1 MAMIVGEVDDYGSTQ
16 EGLLLVPLAMTNH
29 NYTNSNNPTLSMN
42 RKMFVFGIIGLAA
55 VVASGTSLFYSIMDS
70 SSVQAK
76 SESSLL
82 NDGGGDKTCV
92 PASGP
97 WPRGSVSLNDDAGDN
112 SPYATCFS
120 LMKNGAPIGYCW
132 SKSYKDYWGNWQPCT
147 PNGFER
153 DGVQWWE
160 FAPLQGHNTLND
172 SLGLIVFETCGT
184 ACTGF
189 SKDMPS

>member
-1 MAMIVGEVDDYGSTQ
+1 MIVGEVDDYGSTQ
-16 EGLLLVPLAMTNH
+16 ERLLLVPLAMTNH

-42 RKMFVFGIIGLAA
+42 RKKFVFGIIGLAA
-55 VVASGTSLFYSIMDS
+55 VVASGASLFYSTMDS
-70 SSVQAK
+70 SVPSK
-76 SESSLL
+76 PEESSLL
-82 NDGGGDKTCV
+82 NDGGGGDKACV

-97 WPRGSVSLNDDAGDN
+97 WPKGSLSLNDDAGDN

-120 LMKNGAPIGYCW
+120 LMKNGAPVGHCW

-160 FAPLQGHNTLND
+160 FAPLQGPNTRKD

-189 SKDMPS
+189 SKDMPT